1 MSITVEDVRR
11 AAAAI
16 SGSVVHTPCIHS
28 RTLSRITGAEVHLKL
43 ENQQFTAA
51 FKERGALNRLLT
63 LDAGERR
70 RGVVAMSA
78 GNHAQAVACHAQRL
92 GIDAVIVMPRH
103 TPFVKV
109 RNTRSFGAD
118 VHLEGEGV
126 AEAGS
131 YALEL
136 AEREDR
142 VFVHPYD
149 DDLVIAGQGTVALE
163 MLEQVPEMELLLV
176 PVGGG
181 GLIGG
186 CAVTAAALR
195 PDLEVLGVQSA
206 NAPGVMA
213 ALAGEEPHWGP
224 PTLAEGIAV
233 KQPGRRTL
241 PLIREHVAEVLAVEE
256 PSIEQAILLLLD
268 VEKTVVEG
276 AGAVGLAAV
285 LEAPERFRGRQVGIV
300 VSGGN
305 IDLMALSHVIQ
316 RALARSGRIVRLR
329 VAVPDVP
336 GSLARLTAVLAAADA
351 NIVRISHQRTFT
363 ELTLRSAE
371 VEVVVETRDHD
382 HTRAIREALER
393 EGYPPAS
400 GPDGHP
406 DPKAG

>member
-16 SGSVVHTPCIHS
+16 SGSVVTTPCMES
-28 RTLSRITGAEVHLKL
+28 RTLSQITGARIHLKL
-43 ENQQFTAA
+43 ENHQFTAA

-63 LDAGERR
+63 LNARERA

-92 GIDAVIVMPRH
+92 GIDSVIVMPRH
-103 TPFVKV
+103 TPYVKV
-109 RNTRSFGAD
+109 RNTRAFGAD
-118 VHLEGEGV
+118 VRLEGDGV
-126 AEAGS
+126 AQAGS
-131 YALEL
+131 HALEL
-136 AEREDR
+136 AQRENR

-149 DDLVIAGQGTVALE
+149 DPLVIAGQGTVALE
-163 MLEQVPEMELLLV
+163 MLEQAPGIEVLLV

-186 CAVTAAALR
+186 CAVAAAALR
-195 PDLEVLGVQSA
+195 PDLEILGVQSA
-206 NAPGVMA
+206 NAPGVLA
-213 ALAGEEPHWGP
+213 ALAGEEPRWGP

-233 KQPGRRTL
+233 TQPGRHTL
-241 PLIREHVAEVLAVEE
+241 PLIRRHVREVLSVEE

-268 VEKTVVEG
+268 VEKTVAEG

-285 LEAPERFRGRQVGIV
+285 LETPERFRDRQVGIV

-336 GSLARLTAVLAAADA
+336 GSLARLTALLAAQDA

-371 VEVVVETRDHD
+371 VEVVLETRDHD
-382 HTRAIREALER
+382 HTRAIRQALER
-393 EGYPPAS
+393 EGYAPVA
-400 GPDGHP
+400 
-406 DPKAG
+406 DPQH

>member
-16 SGSVVHTPCIHS
+16 SGSVVTTPCMES
-28 RTLSRITGAEVHLKL
+28 RTLSQITGARIHLKL
-43 ENQQFTAA
+43 ENHQFTAA

-63 LDAGERR
+63 LNARERA

-92 GIDAVIVMPRH
+92 GIGSVIVMPRH
-103 TPFVKV
+103 TPYVKV
-109 RNTRSFGAD
+109 RNTRAFGAD
-118 VHLEGEGV
+118 VRLEGDGV

-131 YALEL
+131 HALEL
-136 AEREDR
+136 AERENR

-149 DDLVIAGQGTVALE
+149 DALVIAGQGTVALE
-163 MLEQVPEMELLLV
+163 MLEQAPELEVLLV

-186 CAVTAAALR
+186 CAVAAAALR
-195 PDLEVLGVQSA
+195 PDLEILGVQSA
-206 NAPGVMA
+206 NAPGVLA
-213 ALAGEEPHWGP
+213 ALAGEEPRWGP

-233 KQPGRRTL
+233 KQPGRHTL
-241 PLIREHVAEVLAVEE
+241 PLIRQHVREMLSVEE

-285 LEAPERFRGRQVGIV
+285 LEAPERFCGRQVGIV

-336 GSLARLTAVLAAADA
+336 GSLARLTALLAAQDA

-371 VEVVVETRDHD
+371 VEVVLETRDHD
-382 HTRAIREALER
+382 HTRAIRQALER
-393 EGYPPAS
+393 EGYAPAA
-400 GPDGHP
+400 
-406 DPKAG
+406 DPQH

>member
-16 SGSVVHTPCIHS
+16 SGSVVTTPCVES
-28 RTLSRITGAEVHLKL
+28 RTLSRITGARVHLKL
-43 ENQQFTAA
+43 ENHQFTAA

-63 LDAGERR
+63 LDARERK

-92 GIDAVIVMPRH
+92 GIESVIVMPRH
-103 TPFVKV
+103 TPYVKV
-109 RNTRSFGAD
+109 RNTRAFGAD
-118 VHLEGEGV
+118 VRLEGDGV

-131 YALEL
+131 HALEL
-136 AEREDR
+136 AEQEQR

-163 MLEQVPEMELLLV
+163 MLEQAPDIEVLLV

-186 CAVTAAALR
+186 CAVAAAALR
-195 PDLEVLGVQSA
+195 PDLEILGVQSA
-206 NAPGVMA
+206 NAPGVRA

-241 PLIREHVAEVLAVEE
+241 PLIRQHVREVLTVEE
-256 PSIEQAILLLLD
+256 ASIEQAILLLLD
-268 VEKTVVEG
+268 IEKTVAEG

-285 LEAPERFRGRQVGIV
+285 LETPERFRGRRVGIV

-336 GSLARLTAVLAAADA
+336 GSLARLTSVLAAQDA

-371 VEVVVETRDHD
+371 VEVVLETRDHD
-382 HTRAIREALER
+382 HTRTIREALEQ
-393 EGYPPAS
+393 EGYVPAA
-400 GPDGHP
+400 DAH
-406 DPKAG
+406 